1 MDEESRYHTL
11 LRDPARRKIIEV
23 LDGQEK
29 IGFRELKGLLG
40 LGVGTVYYH
49 LDMLSDFLEQDK
61 QRKYRLND
69 RGRLLFRS
77 MRDGGVPL
85 SLEVSETFRHSLA
98 KWLFLSPVFAK
109 TTKPLRL
116 LPLSLLILGVGA
128 FGSALASSLSQLFFY
143 SSFTAYRFEVT
154 AALYLFNWIGLFIF
168 SDLVIT
174 LVFKRVGGDLQ
185 LFVCLGIA
193 SFPVALFPY
202 IYVFLS
208 YEIARIFLL
217 ILIVWGVMLLSSA
230 YSFSKGLR
238 LDKSIVMSLLI
249 LYVNIAVLLVTGQ
262 FS

>member
-1 MDEESRYHTL
+1 M
-11 LRDPARRKIIEV
+11 
-23 LDGQEK
+23 
-29 IGFRELKGLLG
+29 
-40 LGVGTVYYH
+40 
-49 LDMLSDFLEQDK
+49 
-61 QRKYRLND
+61 
-69 RGRLLFRS
+69 
-77 MRDGGVPL
+77 
-85 SLEVSETFRHSLA
+85 
-98 KWLFLSPVFAK
+98 
-109 TTKPLRL
+109 
-116 LPLSLLILGVGA
+116 
-128 FGSALASSLSQLFFY
+128 
-143 SSFTAYRFEVT
+143 
-154 AALYLFNWIGLFIF
+154 
-168 SDLVIT
+168 
-174 LVFKRVGGDLQ
+174 Q